1 MMNSTWSE
9 SLKVYLRLKY
19 GAQTQRTVSVY
30 GKELVRTSRFLNH
43 HHFNLRCLKSNL
55 IPASLCIKSPVDT
68 HRARTAAKRASRIF
82 LQECVKTSIRA
93 CGAAKEA
100 AKACWRRLQNSV
112 SEEDIETIE
121 KVCQGTAEKTFRKFK
136 ERQCRKF
143 ERLRGKTTHTGITF
157 ENPSEL
163 NLRPSWIVNM
173 SDRKLSE
180 AEESILSKGPKYA
193 VTPRIRAMDIVAPM
207 EAALRFSDASEE
219 MKELSRIKM
228 SEAIRKA
235 KIPDNNIS
243 VAERRAYKDLR
254 NCDDIKI
261 LQADK
266 GKATVV
272 MNAEDYNR
280 KVHDLLDDRKCY
292 EILRKDPTK
301 ATERKLLKLL
311 RDLKKS
317 QRITEAF
324 YERVRPSEGS
334 STPARFFGRVKVH
347 KESRPLRPVVTTRGS
362 STFSLSRKL
371 AAILKPLVGLSGR
384 RVKNTEDLVDT
395 MREVSLSEDEILVS
409 YDVKSLF
416 TSIPINETIQICE
429 QRLRED
435 VTLSERTEMSVDTI
449 IILLRFCLLS
459 SAFMYEGQHYRQIQG
474 IAMGSPVSP
483 VLADISWRIWKK
495 RFLWSM
501 IKLHESG
508 EDLWMIYWQW

>member
-1 MMNSTWSE
+1 
-9 SLKVYLRLKY
+9 
-19 GAQTQRTVSVY
+19 
-30 GKELVRTSRFLNH
+30 
-43 HHFNLRCLKSNL
+43 
-55 IPASLCIKSPVDT
+55 
-68 HRARTAAKRASRIF
+68 
-82 LQECVKTSIRA
+82 
-93 CGAAKEA
+93 
-100 AKACWRRLQNSV
+100 
-112 SEEDIETIE
+112 
-121 KVCQGTAEKTFRKFK
+121 
-136 ERQCRKF
+136 
-143 ERLRGKTTHTGITF
+143 
-157 ENPSEL
+157 
-163 NLRPSWIVNM
+163 
-173 SDRKLSE
+173 
-180 AEESILSKGPKYA
+180 
-193 VTPRIRAMDIVAPM
+193 MDIVAPM
-207 EAALRFSDASEE
+207 EAALRFSDASGE

-292 EILRKDPTK
+292 DILRKDPTK

-371 AAILKPLVGLSGR
+371 AAILKPLVGSAGR
-384 RVKNTEDLVDT
+384 RLKNTEDLVDT
-395 MREVSLSEDEILVS
+395 MREVRLSEDEILVS

-435 VTLSERTEMSVDTI
+435 GTLSERTEMSVDTI